1 MTPPGRRPGRRPR
14 PDVQA
19 LIDACTANFP
29 ALGTEFTDIRDVR
42 AYFAQRPTP
51 PPPRLPALHQV
62 VDRDADGVPVRVYDP
77 AREAGSAPVVVFFHG
92 GGMALCSL
100 DSHDGFCRELAA
112 ATGSSVVSVDYR
124 LAPEHP
130 FPAAPEDAYTA
141 LLWAAKTCPDRPLVV
156 AGDSAGGTLAAVTAL
171 LARERGGP
179 ALDAQHLYYPM
190 LDPARDSASYEEN
203 AHGYFVTADH
213 LRWYWQQ
220 YLPRPEDA
228 RDPRATPLAATR
240 FDGLPPAFVV
250 TAGLDPLRDEGRRYA
265 ELLTAAGVPTRY
277 HCYDEA
283 FHGFMTMGG
292 QAALPEAKAACAAA
306 FADLAGHTR

>member
-1 MTPPGRRPGRRPR
+1 MTPPGRRPR

-29 ALGTEFTDIRDVR
+29 ALGTEFTDIRAVR
-42 AYFAQRPTP
+42 AYFAERPTP
-51 PPPRLPALHQV
+51 PPPGLPALHQV
-62 VDRDADGVPVRVYDP
+62 ADLDADGVPVRVYDP
-77 AREAGSAPVVVFFHG
+77 GSEHKGAPVVVFFHG
-92 GGMALCSL
+92 GGMVLCSL

-112 ATGSSVVSVDYR
+112 ASGASVVSVDYR
-124 LAPEHP
+124 LAPEAP

-141 LLWAAKTCPDRPLVV
+141 LLWAAKTHPGRPLVV
-156 AGDSAGGTLAAVTAL
+156 AGDSAGGNLAAVAAL

-179 ALDAQHLYYPM
+179 ALAAQHLYYPM
-190 LDPARDSASYEEN
+190 LDPERSTASYEEN
-203 AHGYFVTADH
+203 ADGYFVTADH

-228 RDPRATPLAATR
+228 RDPRATPFAADR
-240 FDGLPPAFVV
+240 LDGLPPAFVV

-265 ELLTAAGVPTRY
+265 ELLAAAGVPTRY

-283 FHGFMTMGG
+283 FHGFMSMGG
-292 QAALPEAKAACAAA
+292 DAALPEAKAARAAA
-306 FADLAGHTR
+306 FAHLANLTR

>member
-1 MTPPGRRPGRRPR
+1 MTPNGRRPR

-42 AYFAQRPTP
+42 TYFAERPAP
-51 PPPRLPALHQV
+51 PPPRLPALHRVLDQ
-62 VDRDADGVPVRVYDP
+62 DADGVPVRVYDP
-77 AREAGSAPVVVFFHG
+77 AGEAGNAPVVVFFHG

-141 LLWAAKTCPDRPLVV
+141 LLWAARTHPGRPLVV

-179 ALDAQHLYYPM
+179 ALAAQHLYYPM
-190 LDPARDSASYEEN
+190 LDPERSSASYEEN

-228 RDPRATPLAATR
+228 RDPRATPLAAER
-240 FDGLPPAFVV
+240 LDGLPPAFVV

-265 ELLTAAGVPTRY
+265 QLLTAAGVPTRY

-306 FADLAGHTR
+306 FADLANLTR